1 MQDESLFL
9 ERVHQRAA
17 EIEKQSARRRM
28 YMIQSLSA
36 AAGMAAVIM
45 MALMMP
51 KVLPETELNPVT
63 MQASIFS
70 GNRSLGYIV
79 VGVLAFMLGAG
90 VTLLCLK
97 LRQHFVKQEDKHDRN
112 R

>member
-1 MQDESLFL
+1 MQDESQFL

-17 EIEKQSARRRM
+17 EIEKQSVRRRIRV
-28 YMIQSLSA
+28 IQSVSA
-36 AAGMAAVIM
+36 AAGLAAVIM

-63 MQASIFS
+63 MQASVFS
-70 GNRSLGYIV
+70 GSRSLGYIV

-97 LRQHFVKQEDKHDRN
+97 LRQYFVKQEDKHDRN